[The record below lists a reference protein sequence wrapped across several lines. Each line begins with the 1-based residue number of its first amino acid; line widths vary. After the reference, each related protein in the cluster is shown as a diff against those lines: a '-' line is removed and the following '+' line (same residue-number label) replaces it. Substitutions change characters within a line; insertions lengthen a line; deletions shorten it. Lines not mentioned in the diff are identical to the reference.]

1 MGRISRIT
9 LAAEVGD
16 NLDLAAVAKGQVWI
30 QNIGSNPVLVSYI
43 KNPNGSAITA
53 APYANSYYTIPAGVA
68 YQVPQ
73 NPTAGAVAQDQNMYF
88 YSVVGTTVEVWNQGG

>member
-1 MGRISRIT
+1 MGRIQRFT
-9 LAAEVGD
+9 LAAEVGG
-16 NLDLAAVAKGQVWI
+16 NIDLAGMSRGQVWI

-43 KNPNGSAITA
+43 ENPDGAAITA

-73 NPTAGAVAQDQNMYF
+73 NPSAGSVSQDQQMYF
-88 YSVVGTTVEVWNQGG
+88 YSVVGTTVEIWVMGG

>member
-9 LAAEVGD
+9 LAAEVTD
-16 NLDLAAVAKGQVWI
+16 NIDLAAVAKGQVWI

-43 KNPNGSAITA
+43 PNPNGSAITA
-53 APYANSYYTIPAGVA
+53 APYANGYYTIPAGVA

-73 NPTAGAVAQDQNMYF
+73 NPSAGGVAQDQQMYF
-88 YSVVGTTVEVWNQGG
+88 YSVLGTTVEVWNQGG

>member
-1 MGRISRIT
+1 MGRIQRIV

-16 NLDLAAVAKGQVWI
+16 SIDLAGVAKGQVWI
-30 QNIGSNPVLVSYI
+30 QNIGANAVLLSYV
-43 KNPNGSAITA
+43 KNPDGSAITA

-73 NPTAGAVAQDQNMYF
+73 NPTAGAVANDQQMYF
-88 YSVVGTTVEVWNQGG
+88 YSVLGTTVEVWVQGG

>member
-1 MGRISRIT
+1 MGRIQRIV

-16 NLDLAAVAKGQVWI
+16 SIDLAGVAKGQVWI
-30 QNIGSNPVLVSYI
+30 QNIGSNAVLLSYI
-43 KNPNGSAITA
+43 ENPDGGAITA

-73 NPTAGAVAQDQNMYF
+73 NPTAGAVANDQQMYF
-88 YSVVGTTVEVWNQGG
+88 YSVSGTTVEVWVQGG